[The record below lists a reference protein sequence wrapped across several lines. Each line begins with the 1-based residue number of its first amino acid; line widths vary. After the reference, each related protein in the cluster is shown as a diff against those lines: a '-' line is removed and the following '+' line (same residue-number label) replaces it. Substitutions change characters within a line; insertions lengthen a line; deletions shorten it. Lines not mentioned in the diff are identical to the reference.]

1 MMLNDRKVYAFS
13 ALFLATLGIA
23 ISMLGEHVGRA
34 FLYEKVGPVVTLCG
48 AALWIY
54 ARLLRR
60 KR

>member
-1 MMLNDRKVYAFS
+1 M
-13 ALFLATLGIA
+13 FLAALGIA
-23 ISMLGEHVGRA
+23 ISVLGENVGRPV
-34 FLYEKVGPVVTLCG
+34 LHEKVGPIVTLCG

>member
-1 MMLNDRKVYAFS
+1 MFNDRKVCAI
-13 ALFLATLGIA
+13 AAMFLAALGIA
-23 ISMLGEHVGRA
+23 VAMLGEHAGHA